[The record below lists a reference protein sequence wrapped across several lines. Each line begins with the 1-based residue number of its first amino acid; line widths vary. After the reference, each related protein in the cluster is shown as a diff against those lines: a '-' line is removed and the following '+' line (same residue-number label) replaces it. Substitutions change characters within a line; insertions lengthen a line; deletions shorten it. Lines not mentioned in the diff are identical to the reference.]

1 MARRVLHPPRGGRK
15 EGRKEGS
22 LRASPWSKAA
32 QHAAA
37 RQGPASPPL
46 HAVTVRGGMGAGC
59 ALGSPPSRAALIGG
73 CALHQGGGLTAAA
86 LAPARSG
93 CSLHQGGGALP
104 SYAALKESFRPG
116 VFFTTRFQLS
126 FPPSPRR
133 YGRSTPAHPQRP
145 CGPSLRAAR
154 GVFPSSCQSFCR
166 SVCGLAGRRASLRR
180 FGGAPPIEPHISR
193 KIARI
198 GTRSRRKA

>member
-1 MARRVLHPPRGGRK
+1 MEQGRATRRSPARPGFPTLARSNGPGRHGRGLRLGLSSFTRGPDRRLRPAPRRRVDGG
-15 EGRKEGS
+15 GV
-22 LRASPWSKAA
+22 
-32 QHAAA
+32 
-37 RQGPASPPL
+37 GP
-46 HAVTVRGGMGAGC
+46 G
-59 ALGSPPSRAALIGG
+59 ALGLLPAPRRRGSP
-73 CALHQGGGLTAAA
+73 
-86 LAPARSG
+86 
-93 CSLHQGGGALP
+93 P

-166 SVCGLAGRRASLRR
+166 SVCSLAGRRASLRR